1 MKSRNVLAS
10 ASADTTVKIWD
21 VAVGKCAVTL
31 EHHDDKARIDNYL
44 FCHFG
49 LILINYVD
57 LQFLFPLFTGLAGS
71 SSCLEP
77 TVT

>member
-57 LQFLFPLFTGLAGS
+57 VQFLFPLFTGLEGP

-77 TVT
+77 TVS